1 MPCGVSDAPEDLGRS
16 ARRRWC
22 AIGHLDECPRILVV
36 GVRGGRKQGGVL
48 SEDRSLQRSQL
59 LGRFDAVAADERL
72 AGVAVGSECF
82 DLPTG
87 KVERPHL
94 QRKELF
100 MVGVVA
106 DECFQLANDCL
117 CRTLFDVGFDPIAE
131 RRQVKLVPSAGGIA
145 NDGDVVEVD
154 ERFATPEAQRLAEY
168 AAGFVVLRRS
178 QRPVTAFCQVAEP
191 LNVKCRGWHG
201 DDVAALPGGDL
212 DFQSEQA
219 TQPRDVALERLDRL
233 GGWPPIPQ
241 ILD

>member
-1 MPCGVSDAPEDLGRS
+1 M
-16 ARRRWC
+16 
-22 AIGHLDECPRILVV
+22 V

-87 KVERPHL
+87 KVERPHV

-131 RRQVKLVPSAGGIA
+131 RR
-145 NDGDVVEVD
+145 
-154 ERFATPEAQRLAEY
+154 
-168 AAGFVVLRRS
+168 
-178 QRPVTAFCQVAEP
+178 
-191 LNVKCRGWHG
+191 
-201 DDVAALPGGDL
+201 
-212 DFQSEQA
+212 
-219 TQPRDVALERLDRL
+219 
-233 GGWPPIPQ
+233 
-241 ILD
+241 

>member
-1 MPCGVSDAPEDLGRS
+1 
-16 ARRRWC
+16 
-22 AIGHLDECPRILVV
+22 VV

-87 KVERPHL
+87 KVERPHV

-131 RRQVKLVPSAGGIA
+131 RGQVKLVPLAGGIA
-145 NDGDVVEVD
+145 NDGDIVEVS
-154 ERFATPEAQRLAEY
+154 ERFAAPEAERLAEH

-178 QRPVTAFCQVAEP
+178 QRPVTATGQVAEP
-191 LNVKCRGWHG
+191 LNVKCRGWQS
-201 DDVAALPGGDL
+201 DDVAALPSGDL
-212 DFQSEQA
+212 DFLSEQT
-219 TQPRDVALERLDRL
+219 TQPRDVALERLDGL
-233 GGWPPIPQ
+233 GRWPPIPQ